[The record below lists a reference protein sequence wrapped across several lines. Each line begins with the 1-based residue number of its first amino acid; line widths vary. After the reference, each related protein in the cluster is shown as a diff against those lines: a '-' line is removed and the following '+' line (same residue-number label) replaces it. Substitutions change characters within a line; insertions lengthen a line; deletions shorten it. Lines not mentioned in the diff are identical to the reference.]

1 MRVRTRREANCKF
14 SINRSREVVFKT
26 RHLTDSISDKRRL
39 SYFESEFLGWR
50 WSDQLTAINSLR
62 CGNNAVGDPGFA
74 TACHDSE
81 RKELQSAC
89 VTSSAQVTYTC
100 GNPTPHRP
108 WSTFIWPNGPDI
120 PGRGTPWGSRSYVTR
135 RDVINRWSINK
146 TAHELVSVYA
156 IALEVAPSHVAATDT
171 GTAVIEIAT
180 CCDRTWNLQDTL
192 YLRYGASILSLAE
205 NVDRNK
211 LNPLRI
217 IYRRMPTRQDSLNAS
232 QEHCV
237 GFWSHVRITFL
248 FISYWL
254 L

>member
-1 MRVRTRREANCKF
+1 MRVRTRREANRKF

-62 CGNNAVGDPGFA
+62 CGRSWIRHRV
-74 TACHDSE
+74 SRLRE
-81 RKELQSAC
+81 KRILQSAC

-146 TAHELVSVYA
+146 TAHELVSVRNRA
-156 IALEVAPSHVAATDT
+156 RGRTVPRGCHRHRHCSNR
-171 GTAVIEIAT
+171 
-180 CCDRTWNLQDTL
+180 DRDM
-192 YLRYGASILSLAE
+192 LR
-205 NVDRNK
+205 
-211 LNPLRI
+211 
-217 IYRRMPTRQDSLNAS
+217 
-232 QEHCV
+232 
-237 GFWSHVRITFL
+237 
-248 FISYWL
+248 
-254 L
+254 